1 VNARIVPFEITDYDD
16 AVALWRGSEGILLGA
31 ADERDAIAR
40 YLARNDRMSHV
51 ARKDG
56 RLVGA
61 VLCGTDGRRGFLHHL
76 AVAAPDRREGI
87 GTALVTR
94 ALERLVQHGI
104 EKCHLMV
111 TVENADARRFWERLG
126 WKERDDVVLM
136 SRVLAFR

>member
-16 AVALWRGSEGILLGA
+16 AVALWRSTEGILLGA

-76 AVAAPDRREGI
+76 AVAAPERRGGI
-87 GTALVTR
+87 GTALAMR
-94 ALERLVQHGI
+94 ALERLVQLGI

-111 TVENADARRFWERLG
+111 TVENADAQRFWEKLG
-126 WKERDDVVLM
+126 WKKRDDVVLM
-136 SRVLAFR
+136 SRVLTLR